1 MSVPVQTPS
10 KEYIANGTT
19 NAFPLEFNCDK
30 AEYLIVTLNGEEAPV
45 GSWTLANDTVTFNVA
60 PLNGVVVNLE
70 RNTPFQ
76 RTTNYQ
82 LYDNSFRPSAV
93 NKDFDLIW
101 WKLQELGYRDQV
113 IWLALVKEIADR
125 IAGDD
130 NLQNQINTIDEWLAN
145 LQQNVNEN
153 TNDIAQL
160 INDLSKEI
168 ADRIT
173 GDQILKDMFISMID
187 EAINEGTINALAIT
201 HLDSLEALEGVTN
214 VWDGRTIYIKDLGN
228 YRYDALTTSWV
239 KAFQDADNVKD
250 GIETQ
255 KQINDKNIRS
265 FESIADLLAYAP
277 RKHGQSVDVK
287 SYYAG
292 ENKGGDKFYYDS
304 TKKNINNG
312 ITIFNGWVRDLSDK
326 ILTTDDAG
334 LKGDGTDTDATNR
347 LRTFAQL
354 SSRNGFTVQMIGTYY
369 PASNIVF
376 SNAVDLK
383 IVGIN
388 AKIEADRTNW
398 SFDGTK
404 RGVIYANDCPNI
416 VISNLKGV
424 KGVTLTNYNI
434 PLGEARMQ
442 DGDAG
447 IQLVRCNNN
456 VVMHNKVSNVKT
468 WGVLTESCNNST
480 IIYNEIFK
488 CLRQSGINSIVNSNS
503 EKSVI
508 THNTIYECGLYGIE
522 LETQVASK
530 GKHLVHDNIIYN
542 CQVGISCVGKVFD
555 TSIHDNMIT
564 DCYQAFLTVNTNQTA
579 TKSER
584 LKIYDNTVLRCAY
597 GYRYSGT
604 WHADFHD
611 NTLDGANVPTYGLTS
626 PYHAVEQLI
635 STTSFKSIR
644 NFTVGSTIYINDVAY
659 TVTASSSAPDT
670 EFGAGTVYTITVNNA
685 LTGVQNGDAIKTP
698 MTVQR
703 GIDAWYLENRYTNV
717 TYNTVRNY
725 PTGYYTQPTMNSNYN
740 NSVSKNRFVDCT
752 NAIESSTDTP
762 GISFLNNEYV
772 RCTNNPIHV
781 NQVIRGQTSIKW
793 FNVENPVPVTA
804 GGTKWMINFNVEDDL
819 FFQAVDIYIF
829 NSGTS
834 SGTIS
839 IKLDGVDLTQRSVSA
854 SGTINALNNLTSIQ
868 KLTKGAH
875 TLQIVD
881 NTGSFSCAF
890 WRIGFKCI

>member
-1 MSVPVQTPS
+1 MTNPTLITTPFAENGDKNTIPESVGAEPQNATMQAGFPPITQQKISEGGIPPERNDFNGILNLYGQHIVHLNKGLPYEFDQSFADTIGGYPLNARVMLSNGDIVQST
-10 KEYIANGTT
+10 IAN
-19 NAFPLEFNCDK
+19 
-30 AEYLIVTLNGEEAPV
+30 
-45 GSWTLANDTVTFNVA
+45 
-60 PLNGVVVNLE
+60 
-70 RNTPFQ
+70 
-76 RTTNYQ
+76 
-82 LYDNSFRPSAV
+82 
-93 NKDFDLIW
+93 
-101 WKLQELGYRDQV
+101 
-113 IWLALVKEIADR
+113 
-125 IAGDD
+125 
-130 NLQNQINTIDEWLAN
+130 
-145 LQQNVNEN
+145 NVNNPNSNMNGWVRKGNIIEVE
-153 TNDIAQL
+153 
-160 INDLSKEI
+160 S
-168 ADRIT
+168 
-173 GDQILKDMFISMID
+173 IS
-187 EAINEGTINALAIT
+187 ELLAIQ
-201 HLDSLEALEGVTN
+201 N
-214 VWDGRTIYIKDLGN
+214 P
-228 YRYDALTTSWV
+228 
-239 KAFQDADNVKD
+239 KD
-250 GIETQ
+250 G
-255 KQINDKNIRS
+255 
-265 FESIADLLAYAP
+265 
-277 RKHGQSVDVK
+277 DVVLVL

-292 ENKGGDKFYYDS
+292 ENKGGDNFYFDS
-304 TKKNINNG
+304 TKVSISNG
-312 ITIFNGWVRDLSDK
+312 VTIFNGWVRDLSDK
-326 ILTTDDAG
+326 VLSTDDAG
-334 LKGDGTDTDATNR
+334 LKGDGTDTDVTSR

-354 SSRNGFTVQMIGTYY
+354 ASRNGFTVQMIGTYY

-388 AKIEADRTNW
+388 SKIEADRASWT
-398 SFDGTK
+398 FDGTK

-416 VISNLKGV
+416 IISNLKGV

-447 IQLVRCNNN
+447 IQLVRCDNNI
-456 VVMHNKVSNVKT
+456 VMHCGVSYVKT
-468 WGVLTESCNNST
+468 WGILAESCKQST
-480 IIYNEIFK
+480 IIYNKISK
-488 CLRQSGINSIVNSNS
+488 CLRQSGINAIVNSS
-503 EKSVI
+503 GEGTIIV
-508 THNTIYECGLYGIE
+508 HNNISECGLYAIE

-530 GKHLVHDNIIYN
+530 GKHLVHDNTIYN
-542 CQVGISCVGKVFD
+542 CQVGISGVGKLFD

-604 WHADFHD
+604 WYVDFHD
-611 NTLDGANVPTYGLTS
+611 NTLNGANVPAYGLTS

-635 STTSFKSIR
+635 NTTSFKSIR

-717 TYNTVRNY
+717 TDNTVRNY
-725 PTGYYTQPTMNSNYN
+725 PTGYYTQPTMNSSYN

-752 NAIESSTDTP
+752 NAIESPTDTP

-781 NQVIRGQTSIKW
+781 NQVIRGQTSIEW
-793 FNVENPVPVTA
+793 FNVENPAPITS
-804 GGTKWMINFNVEDDL
+804 GGAKWTINFNVSDDL
-819 FFQAVDIYIF
+819 FYQAIDLYIF
-829 NSGTS
+829 NSGTATGTIVARLDGADLATHGVGA

-839 IKLDGVDLTQRSVSA
+839 
-854 SGTINALNNLTSIQ
+854 ALKNLSNIA
-868 KLTKGAH
+868 KLTRGAH
-875 TLQIVD
+875 SLQIVD
-881 NTGSFSCAF
+881 TTGAFSCAF

>member
-1 MSVPVQTPS
+1 MAVENTAFFIGELMTVQVTDRLSQLYVGNGVNTRFDFTFRIFDQEDETGVAVRIKVGNEFEFLDETKYTVTINPDNLGGYVNFLDAPDAQTYFYIAGKTPVDQLLDITNYDNFYPDAIERALDKLTAILQEWKHLVDFETQARILADLNYDELAQQREADLKAYIDGIASAITGQPVLGLPS
-10 KEYIANGTT
+10 K
-19 NAFPLEFNCDK
+19 F
-30 AEYLIVTLNGEEAPV
+30 
-45 GSWTLANDTVTFNVA
+45 
-60 PLNGVVVNLE
+60 VV
-70 RNTPFQ
+70 
-76 RTTNYQ
+76 
-82 LYDNSFRPSAV
+82 D
-93 NKDFDLIW
+93 
-101 WKLQELGYRDQV
+101 
-113 IWLALVKEIADR
+113 
-125 IAGDD
+125 GD
-130 NLQNQINTIDEWLAN
+130 
-145 LQQNVNEN
+145 
-153 TNDIAQL
+153 
-160 INDLSKEI
+160 
-168 ADRIT
+168 
-173 GDQILKDMFISMID
+173 
-187 EAINEGTINALAIT
+187 
-201 HLDSLEALEGVTN
+201 
-214 VWDGRTIYIKDLGN
+214 
-228 YRYDALTTSWV
+228 
-239 KAFQDADNVKD
+239 
-250 GIETQ
+250 ETQ
-255 KQINDKNIRS
+255 EQINDKNIRS

-304 TKKNINNG
+304 TKASINNG

-334 LKGDGTDTDATNR
+334 LKGDGTDTDVTNR

-376 SNAVDLK
+376 SNAVNLK

-388 AKIEADRTNW
+388 SKIEADRVNW
-398 SFDGTK
+398 TFDGTK
-404 RGVIYANDCPNI
+404 RGIIYAVDCPNI
-416 VISNLKGV
+416 VVSNLKGV

-434 PLGEARMQ
+434 ALGEARMQ

-480 IIYNEIFK
+480 IMYNEIFK

-584 LKIYDNTVLRCAY
+584 LKIYNNTVLRCAY

-611 NTLDGANVPTYGLTS
+611 NTLDGANVPAYGLTS
-626 PYHAVEQLI
+626 SYHAVEKLI
-635 STTSFKSIR
+635 DSTSFKSIR
-644 NFTVGSTIYINDVAY
+644 NFGVGSTIYINDVAY
-659 TVTASSSAPDT
+659 TVTASSSATDT

-703 GIDAWYLENRYTNV
+703 GIDAWYLENRYTNIEN
-717 TYNTVRNY
+717 NTIRNY
-725 PTGYYTQPTMNSNYN
+725 PTGYYTQPTMNTGYN
-740 NSVSKNRFVDCT
+740 NYVSKNRFIDCT
-752 NAIESSTDTP
+752 NAINSPTDTP

-772 RCTNNPIHV
+772 RCTNNLIHV

-804 GGTKWMINFNVEDDL
+804 SGTKWTINFNVEDDL
-819 FFQAVDIYIF
+819 FYQAVDIYIF

-834 SGTIS
+834 SGTIVVQ
-839 IKLDGVDLTQRSVSA
+839 LDGVDLTQRNVSA
-854 SGTINALNNLTSIQ
+854 SGTVNALNNLTSIQ

-875 TLQIVD
+875 TLRIVD
-881 NTGSFSCAF
+881 TTGAFACSF

>member
-1 MSVPVQTPS
+1 MTVQVTDRLSQLYVGNGVNTRFDFTFRIFDQEDETGVAVRIKVGNEFEFLDETKYTVTINPDNLGGYVNFLDAPDAQTYFYIAGKTPVDQLLDITNYDNFYPDAIERALDKLTAILQEWKHLVDFETQARILADLNYDELAQQREADLKAYIDGIASAITGQPVLGLPS
-10 KEYIANGTT
+10 K
-19 NAFPLEFNCDK
+19 F
-30 AEYLIVTLNGEEAPV
+30 
-45 GSWTLANDTVTFNVA
+45 
-60 PLNGVVVNLE
+60 VV
-70 RNTPFQ
+70 
-76 RTTNYQ
+76 
-82 LYDNSFRPSAV
+82 D
-93 NKDFDLIW
+93 
-101 WKLQELGYRDQV
+101 
-113 IWLALVKEIADR
+113 
-125 IAGDD
+125 GD
-130 NLQNQINTIDEWLAN
+130 
-145 LQQNVNEN
+145 
-153 TNDIAQL
+153 
-160 INDLSKEI
+160 
-168 ADRIT
+168 
-173 GDQILKDMFISMID
+173 
-187 EAINEGTINALAIT
+187 
-201 HLDSLEALEGVTN
+201 
-214 VWDGRTIYIKDLGN
+214 
-228 YRYDALTTSWV
+228 
-239 KAFQDADNVKD
+239 
-250 GIETQ
+250 ETQ
-255 KQINDKNIRS
+255 EQINDKNIRS

-304 TKKNINNG
+304 TKASINNG

-334 LKGDGTDTDATNR
+334 LKGDGTDTDVTNR

-376 SNAVDLK
+376 SNAVNLK

-388 AKIEADRTNW
+388 SKIEADRVNW
-398 SFDGTK
+398 TFDGTK
-404 RGVIYANDCPNI
+404 RGIIYAVDCPNI
-416 VISNLKGV
+416 VVSNLKGV

-434 PLGEARMQ
+434 ALGEARMQ

-480 IIYNEIFK
+480 ILYNEIFK

-611 NTLDGANVPTYGLTS
+611 NTLDGANVPAYGLTS
-626 PYHAVEQLI
+626 SYHAVEKLI
-635 STTSFKSIR
+635 DSTSFKSIR
-644 NFTVGSTIYINDVAY
+644 NFGVGSTIYINDVAY
-659 TVTASSSAPDT
+659 TVTANSSATDT
-670 EFGAGTVYTITVNNA
+670 EFGAGTVYTITVNNP

-752 NAIESSTDTP
+752 NAIESPTDTP

-804 GGTKWMINFNVEDDL
+804 GGTKWTINFNVEDDL
-819 FFQAVDIYIF
+819 FYQAVDLYIF

-834 SGTIS
+834 SGTIV
-839 IKLDGVDLTQRSVSA
+839 IQLDGVDLTQRNVSA
-854 SGTINALNNLTSIQ
+854 SGTVNALNNLTSIQ

-875 TLQIVD
+875 TLRIVD
-881 NTGSFSCAF
+881 TTGAFACSF